1 MMAQGTDGLSR
12 GVMGDL
18 DSLLASMPLH
28 LSPLTRDPA
37 VLNWCQ
43 SWISSSLALHVLNP
57 EDWFTLGHGIS
68 GDSINCDG
76 MWSPIPMPANTLLLW
91 HPAPAAAAAALE
103 ELCLSRHKRTYGHH
117 LFLCPRLYTHAW
129 RKRLFKFAD
138 FVFNLSPDFVPGVW
152 GLHQH
157 EPLIIGVFLPIRP
170 VAPWVWM
177 DSPAMVNLQ
186 ARVRRTFA
194 AWDSNLHHVLRDVW
208 HSL

>member
-1 MMAQGTDGLSR
+1 LFTKKIVAECAFFRGTSSNPLLFEIILHLKQLELSHSLQLHVVHIAGSHMMAQGTDGLSR
-12 GVMGDL
+12 GVMGD
-18 DSLLASMPLH
+18 
-28 LSPLTRDPA
+28 
-37 VLNWCQ
+37 
-43 SWISSSLALHVLNP
+43 
-57 EDWFTLGHGIS
+57 